1 MRLIHSWLFGYRTK
15 SNKDVIV
22 SAQRETTPQKGKSH
36 AIIFMTVVDALMITY
51 NLQTQN
57 NIMIMNFRVFTEGN

>member
-1 MRLIHSWLFGYRTK
+1 MK

-22 SAQRETTPQKGKSH
+22 SAQRETTPQKGESH
-36 AIIFMTVVDALMITY
+36 AIIFMTEVDALMITY

-57 NIMIMNFRVFTEGN
+57 NIMIMNCRVFTEGN